1 VIKVHHLRHTTASLS
16 KKPRVAPRDAR
27 MILSHA
33 HIPATMQ
40 KCAHAGAAARDDALT
55 SLNRLLGGSR

>member
-1 VIKVHHLRHTTASLS
+1 LWLVARLLSL

-33 HIPATMQ
+33 HISTTMQ

-55 SLNRLLGGSR
+55 SLNRLLGGSQ

>member
-1 VIKVHHLRHTTASLS
+1 MA
-16 KKPRVAPRDAR
+16 ADAR

-55 SLNRLLGGSR
+55 SPDRLLGGSQRHEEPDRAGKA